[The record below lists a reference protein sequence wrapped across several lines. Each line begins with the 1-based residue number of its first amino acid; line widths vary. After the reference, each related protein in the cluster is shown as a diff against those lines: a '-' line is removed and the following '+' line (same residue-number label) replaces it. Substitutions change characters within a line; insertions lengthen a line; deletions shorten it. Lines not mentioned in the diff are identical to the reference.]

1 MKKHSAWLAAGLLVF
16 VVLACNYSASVG
28 GTGLHMAKDDN
39 GQPGAETKAFSP
51 SDHTIH
57 CVAKLGEAKDGTK
70 VTFAWWNVDKN
81 EKIKDL
87 DYTTKGAENIV
98 HAHLT
103 APADWPKGK
112 SKCVATI
119 NGADQSVEYTVE

>member
-1 MKKHSAWLAAGLLVF
+1 
-16 VVLACNYSASVG
+16 
-28 GTGLHMAKDDN
+28 MAKDDGK

-98 HAHLT
+98 HEFSSAASRIGSGLCN
-103 APADWPKGK
+103 GSSK
-112 SKCVATI
+112 SGSFVSHKCGGT
-119 NGADQSVEYTVE
+119 